1 MSPTKASFFGAFRL
15 REMLS
20 PLNWWSR
27 ARRPSSGT
35 SAPSSNRTCR
45 FPAYGFPC
53 ETVIAD
59 TSSRQSFLSEGE
71 FHETRHSSPC
81 GDLRGFFV
89 RVSPFRQSALPL
101 SISDV
106 SFYTQ
111 NPFASTDITPLHR
124 YYGFIRLLASPSR
137 LRGLPSSC
145 QNFRHAS
152 PGSTPSAPYVLCRS
166 QTHDIGFIQSERLAS
181 GSRPSRGFDT
191 RFTCVGTHVFVR

>member
-1 MSPTKASFFGAFRL
+1 MVDSRRTLVRTRL
-15 REMLS
+15 F
-20 PLNWWSR
+20 P
-27 ARRPSSGT
+27 GT
-35 SAPSSNRTCR
+35 SQGIDKKHLTVQVIELELR
-45 FPAYGFPC
+45 FFLRL
-53 ETVIAD
+53 
-59 TSSRQSFLSEGE
+59 SRQSFLSEGE

-124 YYGFIRLLASPSR
+124 YYGFIRLLASLSR